1 MILNDDH
8 FYTIDELLSP
18 TAPVLLT
25 NPSLP
30 ELSNP
35 TQAPDPAT
43 VINNSSMGHST
54 RSASDSLQLTQVK
67 DKDNKLEVETDRS
80 RTSSRWFAI
89 FKRTSTSCS
98 T

>member
-1 MILNDDH
+1 MAEESFKFQLLFNFIKALKKLPAFAFYIKIILNDDH
-8 FYTIDELLSP
+8 FYTIELLSP

-43 VINNSSMGHST
+43 
-54 RSASDSLQLTQVK
+54 
-67 DKDNKLEVETDRS
+67 E
-80 RTSSRWFAI
+80 
-89 FKRTSTSCS
+89 
-98 T
+98 

>member
-1 MILNDDH
+1 MAEEIFKFQLLFNFIKALKKLPALAFAFYIKMILNDDH
-8 FYTIDELLSP
+8 FYTIEQLSP

-43 VINNSSMGHST
+43 G
-54 RSASDSLQLTQVK
+54 
-67 DKDNKLEVETDRS
+67 
-80 RTSSRWFAI
+80 
-89 FKRTSTSCS
+89 
-98 T
+98 